1 MKEKIFSAVQKYVT
15 SDNEFSKRFTVSIRN
30 FMFVHVATSV
40 IASIVLSILCI
51 ETTSIVDILVAMMP
65 VYIALQGANYVKSG
79 FENVKK
85 IAATAAESSAGES
98 SDG

>member
-1 MKEKIFSAVQKYVT
+1 MHETAKAFIT
-15 SDNEFSKRFTVSIRN
+15 SDNEFSKRFTKSIRN
-30 FMFVHVATSV
+30 FMFAHVAVSV
-40 IASIVLSILCI
+40 AACIVLAALYIDTAGI
-51 ETTSIVDILVAMMP
+51 EHLLESMMP

-85 IAATAAESSAGES
+85 ISASQAEA